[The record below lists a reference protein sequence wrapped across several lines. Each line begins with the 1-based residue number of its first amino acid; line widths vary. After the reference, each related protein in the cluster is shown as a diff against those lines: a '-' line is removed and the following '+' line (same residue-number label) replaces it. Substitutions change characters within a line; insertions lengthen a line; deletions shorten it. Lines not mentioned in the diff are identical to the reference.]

1 MKVEGLQNNI
11 IDIQEHTYNKESES
25 YFNTKFI
32 DTFERMDRLP
42 DPLIKEM
49 NYYLEHKQIF

>member
-1 MKVEGLQNNI
+1 MQNNI